1 MDGNFKIITGVLMKV
16 HVWNEAVCFLF
27 TTYLSCLG
35 RGLDVRDAVGAG
47 ELLGLPCVHCA
58 CREVTFVSHKHHGNV
73 VRVLHTFDLFSANWE
88 KKKKMQPLT
97 FYLQS
102 FTASLAHPSYVFS
115 DSDTSLVSQ
124 TTTAAPPLESQP
136 PREL

>member
-1 MDGNFKIITGVLMKV
+1 MKV

-73 VRVLHTFDLFSANWE
+73 VRVLHTFDLFSANWG
-88 KKKKMQPLT
+88 KKKKNATVDIL
-97 FYLQS
+97 FAKLHRFLS
-102 FTASLAHPSYVFS
+102 
-115 DSDTSLVSQ
+115 
-124 TTTAAPPLESQP
+124 PPQL
-136 PREL
+136 RV